1 LGVWR
6 EKITCKSEEEARELL
21 EAYKT
26 ITRIRRSPEYRG
38 YVEGRVLHLEIR
50 D

>member
-1 LGVWR
+1 MGVWR
-6 EKITCKSEEEARELL
+6 EKITCKSEEEARKLL

-26 ITRIRRSPEYRG
+26 ITRIRRFPEYRG
-38 YVEGRVLHLEIR
+38 YVEGRTVHLEIK

>member
-1 LGVWR
+1 MGVWR
-6 EKITCKSEEEARELL
+6 EKITCRSEEEARKLL

-26 ITRIRRSPEYRG
+26 IARIRKFPDYKG